1 MPASIRRLLAA
12 ILVISTGALPLSGT
26 AGAAMVP
33 TAEAAILAGAH
44 ADSARTRLAAAI
56 ARPELSA
63 QLVALGLAPEEAARR
78 VAALDDGAAIDAA
91 TGLDRVPAGAGILGV
106 AVFVFA
112 VLVLTDTLGIT
123 RIFPFR
129 RR

>member
-33 TAEAAILAGAH
+33 TAEAAIPAA
-44 ADSARTRLAAAI
+44 ANAEAARTRLAAAV
-56 ARPELSA
+56 ARPDLSA

-78 VAALDDGAAIDAA
+78 VAALDDSTAIDAA
-91 TGLDRVPAGAGILGV
+91 TRLDRVPAGAGILGI

-112 VLVLTDTLGIT
+112 VLVLTDSMGIT
-123 RIFPFR
+123 RIFPFSR
-129 RR
+129 R